1 MKKKWKNRVKRTIS
15 LLLAGVMVLSQG
27 QGLSAEAFTQ
37 KEEEVRYLEASRL
50 PEDKL
55 TEEDCIY
62 FGTSAVEVEER
73 GTYAL
78 CLYREGNLDQKA
90 GVDVRSIDMT
100 ALYGKDYEFD
110 MEGVEK
116 QGDGKTILEK
126 QMKGKKIEEA
136 KEQTVPSFNES
147 LTATEAP
154 DFTVADDASAET
166 AASKSSL
173 AKEKEEQTGKNTR
186 KLKTEED
193 ETAQS
198 MMDAVMENLVSD
210 SMECLDASA
219 VCRVDFAPG
228 EAEKI
233 IKFKVLEDEKSEGTE
248 LFSFVLSN
256 AVGAKPYEVTSASIS
271 IRDDEKTV
279 RSKIS
284 FTKPK
289 YRAKDGKA
297 VLKLRREKAEYSL
310 CEMALY
316 TSGDT
321 AKAGEDYQEKQ
332 ESVTFMP
339 YELEKEVEI
348 PVTGDG
354 VFRVFLSNFQA
365 CEEGKYTETEVSIG
379 EKESKIVPSSKRK
392 GAQTDADGTLS
403 FGISISGKNYSVKYK
418 MNEKSGKIMDDSY
431 DPPVEAGTYYFSAD
445 QNHGGIF
452 TYGNQYLFGDKPYW
466 FGRWED
472 TYHFDNK
479 QNDSMGPQHYGK
491 LEYYHTWVGAKGG
504 AWAESAKEIP
514 GLYYQYFVN
523 DWKSKD
529 DFGGGQRA
537 KLELFD
543 GDNKKVDAK
552 VDGQFDRSQDKAPV
566 KNTRDAMLYAR
577 AVSVDEDGGRTP
589 KSYVEFYG
597 LCAMYKKFNVTLL
610 PSADKKYRT
619 GTKDSY
625 LVTKPLQM
633 QLNCGAQVLYDNQS
647 RNIYANPDEQ
657 QTNLVFTVQD
667 TQLGGE
673 VGKFGHISGYE
684 ITIDPSS
691 ADKKMTVRYPE
702 DFVSWLKK
710 KKGTESLTDKI
721 TFSSE
726 SVDSEIKKV
735 NANIDTVP
743 YDGYFINWIGS
754 IQKDV
759 KNDGYGYMQNLK
771 FRPLIDY
778 NAVEVEVLAPK
789 GEGAGHFTDSQLS
802 HVGKYNFHAGD
813 SLDLSAL
820 AEDEDKYHVAGY
832 EVSVNGGISYNAIT
846 DGSYLLLR
854 SDTDYLIRPIIQENT
869 NGIEI
874 RFKDGAE
881 KYFEVQG
888 LIGQSKLEDRPEYK
902 GKNYLNLNP
911 KADSVREMME
921 PVVGKDYIIRIAV
934 KHQEA
939 GKVYRPLVKLKSK
952 NTNYTTQVFPMI
964 AAADTEDNIVEIG
977 MSEMKESDI
986 RRYTVKGTLVSAF
999 APIRSTGQD
1008 ISKTE
1013 LPVSNYTLSLG
1024 TGKQSVDEKTGDY
1037 LLETVSSTTGSTGEY
1052 TLMDIQGRSGDVI
1065 PVLISNGISNGQI
1078 VDVKLTNY
1086 YLSSDGGYQV
1096 QAGNT
1101 RLIYPYQMPEVTSI
1115 TYSYD
1120 NSMHNQS
1127 ADFRDNSV
1135 RLYDDTLTVTAKVNP
1150 YGRKIKEAVF
1160 TVYTVTGATQEYH
1173 AAESEYNKNTFEC
1186 RIPKMLENLHNGD
1199 RIKVRLVDAEEKVVE
1214 NGEKVYDDE
1223 GQEITGMAVAMEYPD
1238 VDTGLVFYIENVL
1251 LAPQTY
1257 DMDQC
1262 QPVNVPI
1269 MGATSANAKSGV
1281 LSFGKTKWPEGNGNG
1296 YTITIGIDGLISN
1309 LPAPNTQQKLGMI
1322 KKFEND
1328 LGLLAAGESGNTSE
1342 DVMYKA
1348 YTGDEKASLQN
1359 APLKNE
1365 KAEVDKM
1372 VKKTKEDP
1380 GSSAKNA
1387 QAGLNGSAKMAI
1399 DVGLVLSFNYLYDP
1413 VRQEYVFIGGGV
1425 CVGGT
1430 FTFNK
1435 TMYVVLECVPMFI
1448 NITGTLQLGAAV
1460 SYPTPE
1466 GKEAMTAGDFD
1477 SYSGNLAQR
1486 LEETVSSLN
1495 LMFSG
1500 KIQAGVGLCGVVSAR
1515 GYVSTRLQFDV
1526 GITNANSGALME
1538 LTGGYGIDL
1547 LLFSMNFDCITGRI
1561 GFGTLEKKGGFDFF
1575 GGLLTAD
1582 LQKAGKQSKSASKK
1596 AGMGTGNT
1604 ETIISR
1610 YSAGTSNMAKFGK
1623 GDGRHR
1629 ASLEQVSVSPLLEDA
1644 ADRTRPRLI
1653 PLDDERKMMVFI
1665 GNRGNEDSLN
1675 GLALY
1680 YSVYDGKKWGIPEIV
1695 CDDGT
1700 VDSMPDIKKVKNNVL
1715 IAWADSDREFTSQDK
1730 PAEQLGSMGISLA
1743 VYDITTGKMGEEINL
1758 LQNDEYCN
1766 LAPKINVDDTTVY
1779 CSYMKRDLTGATEE
1793 ELLNFEKIYS
1803 TMAYVSYDFE
1813 KQQKQG
1819 ERFIAINHDRLDDP
1833 LVLDY
1838 NSVVTQINGESYLLS
1853 TYTVDEDND
1862 LDTGEDKELYLE
1874 IFNLTTGRNYYPIR
1888 ISQDNICQSNPK
1900 LTDINGVVYLTWLDS
1915 GYIFQLMDVSK
1926 LLKAFF
1932 DQSTGTFSISPEGK
1946 DGVSG
1951 ETKTVTVDKEKYINA
1966 YVDGNNK
1973 NATWYQQGAE
1983 ALGLEKEYYEDSIYE
1998 HAAQGDFETDSANL
2012 AQNEDVNTN
2021 ISSYILT
2028 TDGDDIYIFFTDFGT
2043 EQKSTGM
2050 EIYGARYLRKTG
2062 EAGEETSDDITE
2074 EVRWGFGKAV
2084 QITNNNKVIDELD
2097 LYMTEEGRVNAV
2109 SNYYDQW
2116 IDPDGKIQYGANKLV
2131 EIEFETTNSLEVKDD
2146 MIKLPTQLA
2155 GGETDQIAFEV
2166 ENNGLL
2172 TATGFD
2178 YVVSQISGGKETII
2192 DENHMDVS
2200 LGAGESISVTVP
2212 WKIPENLSD
2221 TSIRVRISET
2231 GVDQKK
2237 SMEAERK
2244 VPYESKLQFSESEV
2258 LWNGAEAS
2266 VKAVVKNK
2274 GNIASKEY
2282 QGVLSKLKA
2291 VEKEGNSYMEKEKT
2305 YAEFTIPALASGEE
2319 KTIEIPFS
2327 PAASDYSSLG
2337 LIELKLEALSGRES
2351 IADSYTQLT
2360 VTNPVCAEINDGEKT
2375 IRLLAGNK
2383 TALRAK
2389 AAPWNEIAGSRNF
2402 YSSDTSVAVVDKD
2415 GIVTG
2420 IQEGMAE
2427 IYVYYPSCGVTSSI
2441 AVSVKGAS
2449 PTTSPTATAG
2459 SKSPAPSS
2467 GTATDK
2473 ITLAKKSLTV
2483 APGKTKSVSFHAVP
2497 SSGAGKPA
2505 AVTVSVSGNKY
2516 IKANIS
2522 GSKLKVTANKKAERG
2537 SSATVT
2543 LKSKNISAKT
2553 VKAALKVRVQNKV
2566 KKAVPAKKSLTLK
2579 KGKKGKLT
2587 IKIKTQNQK
2596 QLSTDSVKLSSSL
2609 AGIVKTSV
2617 KKKKITVS
2625 LKGKKKGKKK
2635 VTIQVGSKKVK
2646 ITLIVR

>member
-1 MKKKWKNRVKRTIS
+1 MEKRWKNRGKRTLS
-15 LLLAGVMVLSQG
+15 LLLALSMILSQG
-27 QGLSAEAFTQ
+27 QGLSAKAFTQ

-55 TEEDCIY
+55 PEEDCIY
-62 FGTSAVEVEER
+62 FGTSAAEVEER
-73 GTYAL
+73 GTYAFR
-78 CLYREGNLDQKA
+78 LYREGNLDQKA
-90 GVDVRSIDMT
+90 SVDVRSIDMT
-100 ALYGKDYEFD
+100 ALYGKDYVFD

-116 QGDGKTILEK
+116 QGGGKTILEK
-126 QMKGKKIEEA
+126 QMKGKKVEEA
-136 KEQTVPSFNES
+136 KEQTGRN
-147 LTATEAP
+147 
-154 DFTVADDASAET
+154 
-166 AASKSSL
+166 
-173 AKEKEEQTGKNTR
+173 TGE
-186 KLKTEED
+186 LKTEED

-210 SMECLDASA
+210 SMEYLDASA

-228 EAEKI
+228 EAEKVI
-233 IKFKVLEDEKSEGTE
+233 RFKVLEDEKSEGTE
-248 LFSFVLSN
+248 LFSFVLAN

-271 IRDDEKTV
+271 IRDDEKAV
-279 RSKIS
+279 RSRIS
-284 FTKPK
+284 FTKSK
-289 YRAKDGKA
+289 YQAKDGKA

-332 ESVTFMP
+332 ESVSFMP
-339 YELEKEVEI
+339 YEMEKEIEI
-348 PVTGDG
+348 PVMGDG
-354 VFRVFLSNFQA
+354 VFRVFLSDFQA

-379 EKESKIVPSSKRK
+379 GKDSKIVSSARRK
-392 GAQTDADGTLS
+392 GAQTDADGTQS

-431 DPPVEAGTYYFSAD
+431 DPPVEVGTYYFSAD

-466 FGRWED
+466 CGRWED
-472 TYHFDNK
+472 TYHFDDK
-479 QNDSMGPQHYGK
+479 QKDSMGTQHFGK
-491 LEYYHTWVGAKGG
+491 LEYYHTLIGAKGG
-504 AWAESAKEIP
+504 AWTESAKEIP

-523 DWKSKD
+523 DWRSKD
-529 DFGGGQRA
+529 GFGGGQRA

-543 GDNKKVDAK
+543 SKNNKVDAR

-566 KNTRDAMLYAR
+566 KNTRDTMLYAR
-577 AVSVDEDGGRTP
+577 AVSVDEDGGKTP
-589 KSYVEFYG
+589 KCYVEFYG

-610 PSADKKYRT
+610 PMADKRYRT
-619 GTKDSY
+619 GTEDSY
-625 LVTKPLQM
+625 LETKPLQM
-633 QLNCGAQVLYDNQS
+633 QLNCGAQVLYDDQS
-647 RNIYANPDEQ
+647 RDIYANPDEQ

-667 TQLGGE
+667 TQLGSD

-691 ADKKMTVRYPE
+691 VDKKTTARYPE
-702 DFVSWLKK
+702 DFVSWLKE
-710 KKGTESLTDKI
+710 KKGAESLTDQI
-721 TFSSE
+721 SFSSE
-726 SVDSEIKKV
+726 SVDAEIKKV

-743 YDGYFINWIGS
+743 YDGYFVNWIGS

-759 KNDGYGYMQNLK
+759 KNEGYGYMQNLR

-778 NAVEVEVLAPK
+778 NDVTVEVLAPK

-802 HVGKYNFHAGD
+802 HPGEYTFHAGD

-820 AEDEDKYHVAGY
+820 AEDGDKYHAAGY
-832 EVSVNGGISYNAIT
+832 EVSVNGGISYNTIT

-881 KYFEVQG
+881 KYFEIQG
-888 LIGQSKLEDRPEYK
+888 LIDQSKLEDQLEYK

-911 KADSVREMME
+911 KADSTREMME
-921 PVVGKDYIIRIAV
+921 PVVGKDYMIRIAV
-934 KHQEA
+934 KSQEA

-952 NTNYTTQVFPMI
+952 NTTYTTQVFTMI

-977 MSEMKESDI
+977 MAEAKESDI
-986 RRYTVKGTLVSAF
+986 HRYTVTGTLVSAF

-1008 ISKTE
+1008 SSKTE
-1013 LPVSNYTLSLG
+1013 LPVSNYTLSSG
-1024 TGKQSVDEKTGDY
+1024 TGKQSIDEKTGDY

-1065 PVLISNGISNGQI
+1065 PVLVSNGISNGQV
-1078 VDVKLTNY
+1078 VDVKLTDSFP
-1086 YLSSDGGYQV
+1086 SSDGGYQV
-1096 QAGNT
+1096 STGNT
-1101 RLIYPYQMPEVTSI
+1101 RLTYPYQMPEVTSI

-1120 NSMHNQS
+1120 NSTHNQS
-1127 ADFRDNSV
+1127 TDFRDNSV

-1173 AAESEYNKNTFEC
+1173 AKESENNKNTFEC

-1199 RIKVRLVDAEEKVVE
+1199 RIKVRLVDAEEKTVE
-1214 NGEKVYDDE
+1214 NGEKVYDDD
-1223 GQEITGMAVAMEYPD
+1223 GQEITGMSVAMEYPD

-1269 MGATSANAKSGV
+1269 LGATTANAQSGV
-1281 LSFGKTKWPEGNGNG
+1281 LTFGKTKWPEENGNG

-1309 LPAPNTQQKLGMI
+1309 LPAPNTQQKLDKI

-1328 LGLLAAGESGNTSE
+1328 LGLLAAGGSGDTSE
-1342 DVMYKA
+1342 DVMYKT

-1372 VKKTKEDP
+1372 VEKTKEDP

-1460 SYPTPE
+1460 SYPTPD

-1526 GITNANSGALME
+1526 GITNAKSGALME
-1538 LTGGYGIDL
+1538 LTGGFGIDL
-1547 LLFSMNFDCITGRI
+1547 LLFSMNYDCITGRI

-1582 LQKAGKQSKSASKK
+1582 LQKAGKQAKSVSKQ
-1596 AGMGTGNT
+1596 AGKGDGNS
-1604 ETIISR
+1604 ETTISR
-1610 YSAGTSNMAKFGK
+1610 YSAGTSDMAEFGK
-1623 GDGRHR
+1623 GDGKHR
-1629 ASLEQVSVSPLLEDA
+1629 ASLEQVSVNTLLEKA
-1644 ADRTRPRLI
+1644 ADRTRPRII
-1653 PLDDERKMMVFI
+1653 PLDDERKMMVFV
-1665 GNRGNEDSLN
+1665 GNRGNEDALN
-1675 GLALY
+1675 DLALY
-1680 YSVYDGKKWGIPEIV
+1680 YSVYDGGKWSTPETV

-1700 VDSMPDIKKVKNNVL
+1700 VDSMPDIKKVKNNVV
-1715 IAWADSDREFTSQDK
+1715 IAWADADREFNSQDK

-1743 VYDITTGKMGEEINL
+1743 VYDIASGKMGEEINL
-1758 LQNDEYCN
+1758 VQDDKYCN
-1766 LAPKINVDDTTVY
+1766 LAPKINVDGTTVY
-1779 CSYMKRDLTGATEE
+1779 CSYMKRDLTGATKED
-1793 ELLNFEKIYS
+1793 LLNFEKIYS
-1803 TMAYVSYDFE
+1803 TMAYVSYDYE

-1819 ERFIAINHDRLDDP
+1819 ERFIEIQHDRLDDP

-1838 NSVVTQINGESYLLS
+1838 NSIVTQVNGESYMLS

-1888 ISQDNICQSNPK
+1888 ISQDNVSQSNPK
-1900 LTDINGVVYLTWLDS
+1900 LTDINGAAYLTWLES
-1915 GYIFQLMDVSK
+1915 GYIFRIMDVSR

-1932 DQSTGTFSISPEGK
+1932 DQSTSTISISPEGEDSAQGK
-1946 DGVSG
+1946 
-1951 ETKTVTVDKEKYINA
+1951 TKTVTIDKSKYIHA
-1966 YVDGNNK
+1966 YIDGDNQ

-2012 AQNEDVNTN
+2012 AQNKDVNTN

-2043 EQKSTGM
+2043 EQESTGM
-2050 EIYGARYLRKTG
+2050 EIYGARYLRKMDGTG
-2062 EAGEETSDDITE
+2062 EEASDDITE
-2074 EVRWGFGKAV
+2074 KVRWGFGKAV
-2084 QITNNNKVIDELD
+2084 QITDNNKVIDELD

-2116 IDPDGKIQYGANKLV
+2116 IDADGRIQYGANELV
-2131 EIEFETTNSLEVKDD
+2131 EIAFGTTNSLEVKDD

-2155 GGETDQIAFEV
+2155 EGENDQITFEV

-2178 YVVSQISGGKETII
+2178 YVVSQVSGGKETVI
-2192 DENHMDVS
+2192 DANHMDVS
-2200 LGAGESISVTVP
+2200 LDAGESIAVTVP

-2221 TSIRVRISET
+2221 TSILVSVSET
-2231 GVDQKK
+2231 GVDQQK
-2237 SMEAERK
+2237 SVEAERK

-2258 LWNGAEAS
+2258 LWSGTEAY

-2282 QGVLSKLKA
+2282 QGVLSKLKT
-2291 VEKEGNSYMEKEKT
+2291 VEKDGSPYKEEEKS
-2305 YAEFTIPALASGEE
+2305 YAEFTVPALASGEE
-2319 KTIEIPFS
+2319 KQIEIPFC
-2327 PAASDYSSLG
+2327 PTVSDYSSLG
-2337 LIELKLEALSGRES
+2337 LIDLKLEALSGEES
-2351 IADSYTQLT
+2351 IAEAYTQLA
-2360 VTNPVCAEINDGEKT
+2360 VTGPVCAEINDGEKA
-2375 IRLLAGNK
+2375 ISLSVGGK
-2383 TALRAK
+2383 TALCAK
-2389 AAPWNEIAGSRNF
+2389 AAPWNEIAGNRNF
-2402 YSSDTSVAVVDKD
+2402 YSSDTDVAIVDQD
-2415 GIVTG
+2415 GTVTG
-2420 IQEGMAE
+2420 IQEGRAE
-2427 IYVYYPSCGVTSSI
+2427 IYVYYPNYGVTSSI
-2441 AVSVKGAS
+2441 EVSVKGKS
-2449 PTTSPTATAG
+2449 PVPSPSATAG
-2459 SKSPAPSS
+2459 SKSPSPSS
-2467 GTATDK
+2467 GSATDK
-2473 ITLAKKSLTV
+2473 IKLSKKSLTV
-2483 APGKTKSVSFHAVP
+2483 APGKTKSVSFTAVP
-2497 SSGAGKPA
+2497 SSRAGKPA

-2516 IKANIS
+2516 IKAKIN

-2543 LKSKNISAKT
+2543 LKSKNAAAKT
-2553 VKAALKVRVQNKV
+2553 VKATLKVRVQNKV
-2566 KKAVPAKKSLTLK
+2566 KKAVPAQKDLTLK
-2579 KGKKGKLT
+2579 KGKTGELT
-2587 IKIKTQNQK
+2587 IKITAQNQK
-2596 QLSTDSVKLSSSL
+2596 QLTTDSVKLSSSL
-2609 AGIVKTSV
+2609 AAIVKTSV
-2617 KKKKITVS
+2617 KKKKITVR

-2635 VTIQVGSKKVK
+2635 VSIQVGSKKMK
-2646 ITLIVR
+2646 IMLRVR

>member
-1 MKKKWKNRVKRTIS
+1 MKTKWEKRVRRTLS
-15 LLLAGVMVLSQG
+15 LLLAGSMVLSQG

-37 KEEEVRYLEASRL
+37 KEGEVQYLKASRL

-55 TEEDCIY
+55 PEGDCIY

-78 CLYREGNLDQKA
+78 RLYREGNLDQKA
-90 GVDVRSIDMT
+90 SVDVRSVDMT

-110 MEGVEK
+110 MEGVEE

-126 QMKGKKIEEA
+126 QMKGKKIEA
-136 KEQTVPSFNES
+136 AVEQDVLSLEES
-147 LTATEAP
+147 LAVTEKP
-154 DFTVADDASAET
+154 EFTVADDSSADT

-173 AKEKEEQTGKNTR
+173 AKEKEKQTGRNTR
-186 KLKTEED
+186 KLKTGED

-210 SMECLDASA
+210 SIECLDASA
-219 VCRVDFAPG
+219 VCKVDFASG

-233 IKFKVLEDEKSEGTE
+233 IKFKVLEDKKSEGTE

-256 AVGAKPYEVTSASIS
+256 AVGAKPYEVTCASIS
-271 IRDDEKTV
+271 IRDDEKAV
-279 RSKIS
+279 RSRIS
-284 FTKPK
+284 FTEPK
-289 YRAKDGKA
+289 YRAEDGKA
-297 VLKLRREKAEYSL
+297 ALKIRREKAEYSL
-310 CEMALY
+310 CEMIIY

-321 AKAGEDYQEKQ
+321 AKAGKDYGEKY
-332 ESVTFMP
+332 ETVAFMP
-339 YELEKEVEI
+339 YELEKEIEI
-348 PVTGDG
+348 PVMGNG
-354 VFRVFLSNFQA
+354 VFRVFLSDFQA
-365 CEEGKYTETEVSIG
+365 CEEGKHTEAEVVIG
-379 EKESKIVPSSKRK
+379 ESGERGRKKVSSSRK
-392 GAQTDADGTLS
+392 KADQTDADGTQS
-403 FGISISGKNYSVKYK
+403 FSISISDKNYSVKYK
-418 MNEKSGKIMDDSY
+418 MNEKSGKIMDNSY
-431 DPPVEAGTYYFSAD
+431 DPSVEVGTYYFSAD

-452 TYGNQYLFGDKPYW
+452 TYDNKYLFGDKPYW
-466 FGRWED
+466 CGRWED
-472 TYHFDNK
+472 TYHFDDK
-479 QNDSMGPQHYGK
+479 KGDSMGPQHFGK

-523 DWKSKD
+523 DWRSKD
-529 DFGGGQRA
+529 SFGGGQRA

-543 GDNKKVDAK
+543 GNNEKVDAK

-566 KNTRDAMLYAR
+566 KNTKDAILYAR

-610 PSADKKYRT
+610 PSANKKYRT

-625 LVTKPLQM
+625 LETKPLQM

-726 SVDSEIKKV
+726 SVDNEIKKV

-778 NAVEVEVLAPK
+778 NAVSVEVLAPK

-802 HVGKYNFHAGD
+802 HLGKYNFHAGD

-854 SDTDYLIRPIIQENT
+854 SDTDYLIRPIIQKNT

-888 LIGQSKLEDRPEYK
+888 LIGQSKLEGRPEYK

-977 MSEMKESDI
+977 MTEMKESDI
-986 RRYTVKGTLVSAF
+986 RRYTVTGTLVSAF

-1037 LLETVSSTTGSTGEY
+1037 LLETVSSTTGNTGEY

-1078 VDVKLTNY
+1078 VDVKLTDY
-1086 YLSSDGGYQV
+1086 FLSSDGGYQV

-1101 RLIYPYQMPEVTSI
+1101 KLIYPYQMPEVTSI

-1120 NSMHNQS
+1120 NSMHNQT

-1186 RIPKMLENLHNGD
+1186 VIPKMLENLHNGD

-1223 GQEITGMAVAMEYPD
+1223 GQEIKGMSVAMEYPD

-1269 MGATSANAKSGV
+1269 MGATSANAKSGI
-1281 LSFGKTKWPEGNGNG
+1281 LSFGKTKWPQGNGNG

-1328 LGLLAAGESGNTSE
+1328 LGLLAAGGSGNTSE

-1348 YTGDEKASLQN
+1348 YTGDEKASLQK
-1359 APLKNE
+1359 APLKDE

-1435 TMYVVLECVPMFI
+1435 TMYLVLECVPMFI

-1466 GKEAMTAGDFD
+1466 GNEAMTAGDFD

-1526 GITNANSGALME
+1526 GISNAKSGALME
-1538 LTGGYGIDL
+1538 LTGGFGVDL
-1547 LLFSMNFDCITGRI
+1547 LLFSMNIDCVTGRI

-1575 GGLLTAD
+1575 GGLLSAD
-1582 LQKAGKQSKSASKK
+1582 LQKAGKQAGSVSKQ
-1596 AGMGTGNT
+1596 AGMGTGNS
-1604 ETIISR
+1604 ETTISQ
-1610 YSAGTSNMAKFGK
+1610 YSAGTSNTATFGT

-1629 ASLEQVSVSPLLEDA
+1629 ASLEQVSVNPLLENA

-1653 PLDDERKMMVFI
+1653 PLEDGKKMMVFV
-1665 GNRGNEDSLN
+1665 GNRGDEDSLN
-1675 GLALY
+1675 NLALY
-1680 YSVYDGKKWGIPEIV
+1680 YSVYDGSKWDSPEIV

-1700 VDSMPDIKKVKNNVL
+1700 VDSMPDIKKVKNNVV
-1715 IAWADSDREFTSQDK
+1715 IAWADADREFTSQDK

-1743 VYDITTGKMGEEINL
+1743 VYDITAGKMGEEINL
-1758 LQNDEYCN
+1758 LQGDKYCN

-1779 CSYMKRDLTGATEE
+1779 CSYMKRDLTGATKED
-1793 ELLNFEKIYS
+1793 LLNFEKIYS

-1819 ERFIAINHDRLDDP
+1819 ERFIEIYHDRLDDP

-1838 NSVVTQINGESYLLS
+1838 NSVVTQVNGESYLLS

-1874 IFNLTTGRNYYPIR
+1874 IFNLATGRNYYPIR

-1900 LTDINGVVYLTWLDS
+1900 LTDINGVVYLTWLDN

-1932 DQSTGTFSISPEGK
+1932 DTSTGTYSVPLEGE
-1946 DGVSG
+1946 DGASE
-1951 ETKTVTVDKEKYINA
+1951 ETKTVTVDKEKYIQA
-1966 YVDGNNK
+1966 YVDGDHK
-1973 NATWYQQGAE
+1973 NATWYQQGAK
-1983 ALGLEKEYYEDSIYE
+1983 ALGLEQEYYEDSIYE
-1998 HAAQGDFETDSANL
+1998 HAAQGNFETDSANL

-2028 TDGDDIYIFFTDFGT
+2028 TDGDDIFIFFTEFGT
-2043 EQKSTGM
+2043 EQESTGM
-2050 EIYGARYLRKTG
+2050 EIYGARYLRKMD
-2062 EAGEETSDDITE
+2062 AVGEEVSDDLTE

-2116 IDPDGKIQYGANKLV
+2116 IDRDGKIQYGANKLV
-2131 EIEFETTNSLEVKDD
+2131 EIAFGTTNSLKVKDD
-2146 MIKLPTQLA
+2146 MINLPTQLA
-2155 GGETDQIAFEV
+2155 QGETDQITFEV

-2172 TATGFD
+2172 TANGFD
-2178 YVVSQISGGKETII
+2178 YVVSQISGGKETVI
-2192 DENHMDVS
+2192 DENHKDIS
-2200 LGAGESISVTVP
+2200 LDAGESIGVTVS
-2212 WKIPENLSD
+2212 WKIPDNLSD
-2221 TSIRVRISET
+2221 TSIRVSILET

-2237 SMEAERK
+2237 SVVLERK
-2244 VPYESKLQFSESEV
+2244 VPYESKVQFSESEV
-2258 LWNGAEAS
+2258 LWNGTEPY

-2274 GNIASKEY
+2274 GNIASEEC
-2282 QGVLSKLKA
+2282 QGVLYKLKT
-2291 VEKEGNSYMEKEKT
+2291 VEKDGNSYMDEEKK
-2305 YAEFTIPALASGEE
+2305 YAAFTVPALASGEE

-2327 PAASDYSSLG
+2327 PSVRDYSTLG
-2337 LIELKLEALSGRES
+2337 IIDLKLEAMSDEES
-2351 IADSYTQLT
+2351 IADAYTQLT
-2360 VTNPVCAEINDGEKT
+2360 VTGPVCAEINDGEKS
-2375 IRLLAGNK
+2375 ISLMAGDK
-2383 TALRAK
+2383 TVLKAK
-2389 AAPWNEIAGSRNF
+2389 AAPWNEIAGSRSF
-2402 YSSDTSVAVVDKD
+2402 YSTDMSVAVVEEN
-2415 GIVTG
+2415 GTVTG
-2420 IQEGMAE
+2420 IREGNAK
-2427 IYVYYPSCGVTSSI
+2427 ICVYYPNYGVASSI
-2441 AVSVKGAS
+2441 EVSVKGEN
-2449 PTTSPTATAG
+2449 
-2459 SKSPAPSS
+2459 PAPSS
-2467 GTATDK
+2467 ETGTDK
-2473 ITLAKKSLTV
+2473 IKLAKKNLTV
-2483 APGKTKSVSFHAVP
+2483 APGKTKSISFTAVP
-2497 SSGAGKPA
+2497 SAGAGGPA
-2505 AVTVSVSGNKY
+2505 AVTVSVSGNKH
-2516 IKANIS
+2516 IKAKIS
-2522 GSKLKVTANKKAERG
+2522 GSKVKVTANKKAEKG

-2543 LKSKNISAKT
+2543 LKSKNASAKT
-2553 VKAALKVRVQNKV
+2553 VKATLKVRVQNKV
-2566 KKAVPAKKSLTLK
+2566 KKAVLMQKSLTVK
-2579 KGKKGKLT
+2579 KGKTGKLI
-2587 IKIKTQNQK
+2587 IKIKVQNQN
-2596 QLSTDSVKLSSSL
+2596 QRTTDSVKISSSL

-2635 VTIQVGSKKVK
+2635 VAIQVGSKKVK
-2646 ITLIVR
+2646 IMLRVR